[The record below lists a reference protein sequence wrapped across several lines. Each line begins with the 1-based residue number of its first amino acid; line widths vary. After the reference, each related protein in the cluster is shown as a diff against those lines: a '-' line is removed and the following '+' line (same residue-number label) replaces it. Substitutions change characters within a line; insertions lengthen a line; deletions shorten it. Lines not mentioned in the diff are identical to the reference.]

1 MPERKLQDLL
11 QAILRDDLV
20 VEPQYYI
27 TDVRSFEEAG
37 VPSEERGLVVTMSDG
52 SEFEITIVR
61 RRAATTSGFEGDALT
76 TPGIS
81 PSSVPGAPSA
91 TTRDVPPRSGDAPP
105 DATRN
110 VEGMSPEGSRR
121 SEGMGPEG
129 TRRPKRKLR

>member
-1 MPERKLQDLL
+1 MPEKKLQDLL
-11 QAILRDDLV
+11 QVILRDDLV

-27 TDVRSFEEAG
+27 TEVKTFEEAG
-37 VPSEERGLVVTMSDG
+37 VPSEQRGIVVTMSDG

-61 RRAATTSGFEGDALT
+61 RRAATGFEGEALAAPGT
-76 TPGIS
+76 T

-105 DATRN
+105 DTTRN
-110 VEGMSPEGSRR
+110 VEGMNPEGSRR

>member
-37 VPSEERGLVVTMSDG
+37 VPSEQRGLVVTMSDS

-61 RRAATTSGFEGDALT
+61 RRAATGFESEALAAPGT
-76 TPGIS
+76 T
-81 PSSVPGAPSA
+81 PSSVSGAPSA
-91 TTRDVPPRSGDAPP
+91 TTKDVPPRSGDAPL

-121 SEGMGPEG
+121 SEGMGPDG
-129 TRRPKRKLR
+129 TRRPKRKPR

>member
-1 MPERKLQDLL
+1 MPEKKLQDLL
-11 QAILRDDLV
+11 QVILRDDLV

-27 TDVRSFEEAG
+27 TDVRTFEEAG

-61 RRAATTSGFEGDALT
+61 RRVATGFESEALA
-76 TPGIS
+76 TPGTT

-91 TTRDVPPRSGDAPP
+91 TTRDVPPRSGDTPP

-121 SEGMGPEG
+121 SEGLSPEG